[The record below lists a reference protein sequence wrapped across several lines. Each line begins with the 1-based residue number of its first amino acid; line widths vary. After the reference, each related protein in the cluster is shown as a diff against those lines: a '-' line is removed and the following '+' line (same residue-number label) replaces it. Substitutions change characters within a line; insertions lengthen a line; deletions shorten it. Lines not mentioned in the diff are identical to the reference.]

1 MMTIRARARNQY
13 RPRCLEVVRVDV
25 GQARGGNSVE
35 PDPHQREIALGQR
48 QLVECPRSGLH
59 AFIFE
64 QPANELRARIFHLFA
79 GKRWRLG
86 QEKPRFDF
94 DQYRR
99 HQQVFGGELE
109 LRLPHHFDVA
119 QILTRELRHRNVENV
134 DILLANEIQEQV
146 QRTLEGFEENLERF
160 RRNVQIVRHLQ
171 QRLAVDARD
180 RCPRRLRKIDD
191 RCHRGGLAHV

>member
-1 MMTIRARARNQY
+1 MRS
-13 RPRCLEVVRVDV
+13 
-25 GQARGGNSVE
+25 SVE

-64 QPANELRARIFHLFA
+64 QPANELRARVFHLFA
-79 GKRWRLG
+79 GQRWRLR
-86 QEKPRFDF
+86 QKEPRFDF
-94 DQYRR
+94 DQHRR
-99 HQQVFGGELE
+99 HQQVFGRELE
-109 LRLPHHFDVA
+109 LRTAHHFDVA

-134 DILLANEIQEQV
+134 DILLANKIQEQV
-146 QRTLEGFEENLERF
+146 QRTLEGFKENFERF

-180 RCPRRLRKIDD
+180 RRPSGLRKIYDWCNSG
-191 RCHRGGLAHV
+191 RLAHV